1 MGAVFNIWDEFARAR
16 MNDEK
21 DARQRPF
28 DKVATRRTRG
38 SGSLESERRQGVS
51 HFLWKKKPVPF

>member
-16 MNDEK
+16 MSDEK
-21 DARQRPF
+21 DARQRPL

-51 HFLWKKKPVPF
+51 HFL